1 MSFTKASCG
10 DRILKNVVLNGGPVS
25 IWEMNNNS
33 LHALAVEFIFSDN
46 LVKVVSDHAPKYQR
60 MKTPATHPL
69 QKHPV
74 EIEC

>member
-1 MSFTKASCG
+1 M
-10 DRILKNVVLNGGPVS
+10 LKNMVLSGGPVS
-25 IWEMNNNS
+25 IWEMNNYS
-33 LHALAVEFIFSDN
+33 LHALAVEFTFGDN
-46 LVKVVSDHAPKYQR
+46 SLMVASDHAPKCQR